1 MTKQTIEIDVPKCYE
16 LVQVNNQYRINDP
29 VTGEETLE
37 LILAIRKKEH
47 EFIEVREYLNKGSN
61 GYILHNSI
69 QKNLHQKA
77 ADIESLPGFIKWLDE
92 DWRKIYI

>member
-1 MTKQTIEIDVPKCYE
+1 MTKQTIEIDVPKGYE
-16 LVQVNNQYRINDP
+16 LVGVNNQYCYIDP
-29 VTGEETLE
+29 VTDEETLE
-37 LILAIRKKEH
+37 LLIAIRKKEP
-47 EFIEVREYLNKGSN
+47 EFIEVREYLHKGSD

-77 ADIESLPGFIKWLDE
+77 ADIEALSHFIKWLDE

>member
-1 MTKQTIEIDVPKCYE
+1 MTKQTIEIDVPEGYE
-16 LVQVNNQYRINDP
+16 LVQVNNQYYDIDP
-29 VTGEETLE
+29 MTGEETLE
-37 LILAIRKKEH
+37 LLIAIREKEP
-47 EFIEVREYLNKGSN
+47 EFIEVREYLHKGSN

-77 ADIESLPGFIKWLDE
+77 ADIEALPHFIKWIDQ